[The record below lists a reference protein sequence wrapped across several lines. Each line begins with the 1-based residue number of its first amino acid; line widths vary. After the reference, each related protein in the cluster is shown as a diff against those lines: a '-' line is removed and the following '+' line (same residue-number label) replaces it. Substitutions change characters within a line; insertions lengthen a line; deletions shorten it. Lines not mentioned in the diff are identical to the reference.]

1 MKDNLGSCVGN
12 TPIVRLSK
20 LFKYSK
26 VEVLAKME
34 LLNPGGS
41 IKDRPAKYMLEQGLK
56 SGKINENSHIIESS
70 SGDMAL
76 ALAMQC
82 KLHGLAFTAV
92 VDPQIPANNLKMLK
106 LYGANVIQVKERD
119 ENNHY
124 LLTRIKTVK
133 SLEKAIP
140 NAVWLNQYSNPHNWQ
155 SHFYGEGEEIIRQ
168 LDGPLDYLVMD
179 ANTLGALMGISR
191 RLKQAFP
198 ELKIVS
204 VQIQD
209 SLLFREPCGPGE
221 IPGLNEERVPNV
233 LELSEIDRMVE
244 VDDYESALAC
254 YNLLD
259 YESIFAGAC
268 SGSAIA
274 AIEKMLPELPEG
286 SRILTLL
293 PDHGDRYL
301 DFIYNDSWQQMAK
314 ERHLDTLP
322 GNNNGTTD

>member
-76 ALAMQC
+76 ALALQC
-82 KLHGLAFTAV
+82 KLLGLAFTAV

-106 LYGANVIQVKERD
+106 LYGANVIQVKDRD

-155 SHFYGEGEEIIRQ
+155 SHFYGEGEEIVRQ
-168 LDGPLDYLVMD
+168 VEPPLDYLIMD

-191 RLKQAFP
+191 RLKQAYP
-198 ELKIVS
+198 EIKIIS
-204 VQIQD
+204 VQIRD

-221 IPGLNEERVPNV
+221 IPGIGDDRVPNV
-233 LELSEIDRMVE
+233 LELNEIDQTIY

-274 AIEKMLPELPEG
+274 AIEKLLPQIPEG

-301 DFIYNDSWQQMAK
+301 DFIYDDSWQHMAK
-314 ERHLDTLP
+314 ERHLDNLP
-322 GNNNGTTD
+322 GNNTGKTA